1 MSRAH
6 ILLLHSMAEVAGE
19 VRGSI
24 GPWRQDSDISQYL
37 TMSMVMVYVADGD
50 IHSHVSLLTED

>member
-1 MSRAH
+1 
-6 ILLLHSMAEVAGE
+6 MAEVAGE